1 MATAPGGRLAM
12 LTSAGTISGC
22 GDRVPDGGV
31 AAEPLL
37 VHLGQHRHEGVHIVD
52 DRHRALAFVE
62 PMEPSGILLN
72 GAAPGDGQ
80 GQEQGVE
87 SSVVETLA
95 DVPSSGQE
103 DSRSVVGDRGER
115 AAIARRWPAPIP
127 PRRTTRCSTC
137 GARSCCICSRCS
149 VRSVRTSGEWPRRM
163 ASRRSATIPS
173 VRGRSATRR
182 E

>member
-1 MATAPGGRLAM
+1 M

-37 VHLGQHRHEGVHIVD
+37 VHLGQHGHEGVHIVD

-80 GQEQGVE
+80 GQEPV
-87 SSVVETLA
+87 SYTHLIRLA
-95 DVPSSGQE
+95 
-103 DSRSVVGDRGER
+103 ER
-115 AAIARRWPAPIP
+115 RLAEWRARDQK
-127 PRRTTRCSTC
+127 
-137 GARSCCICSRCS
+137 G
-149 VRSVRTSGEWPRRM
+149 
-163 ASRRSATIPS
+163 
-173 VRGRSATRR
+173 
-182 E
+182 